1 MWCYT
6 ALMVVGDR
14 TLVVTFE
21 EDGIFG
27 GVRNLSLLIEDAGA
41 RMMLEK
47 GTWARAVET
56 RERLVMEWEKGH
68 RQEVE
73 DINTLSATRVL
84 DLTSVILMLGARG
97 LMTWD
102 SILDCSFS
110 RWKMNDVRDEVS
122 LWKCVMIV

>member
-1 MWCYT
+1 
-6 ALMVVGDR
+6 
-14 TLVVTFE
+14 
-21 EDGIFG
+21 
-27 GVRNLSLLIEDAGA
+27 
-41 RMMLEK
+41 MMLEK

-110 RWKMNDVRDEVS
+110 RWKMNDILR
-122 LWKCVMIV
+122 